1 LGTLYRMN
9 LSNDEVERV
18 ASFTVDTG
26 GNPTGGVVPLGGML
40 YGTTWSNGKNKAGK
54 ITEGTIYRAN
64 PTTGE
69 ISLLAAFDPST
80 GDGVLPE
87 GLTTVG
93 PWLYGANAA
102 GGAGGATNGT
112 LFRFDPV
119 SGEFS
124 TLFRFHG
131 EFPHGRLLLWR
142 ANLYGTTYQGG
153 WVGLGT
159 VFRLNPSN
167 GAVTALASI
176 LEGGHSMSALTP
188 CGSLLYGTTE
198 GTVYKFDPE
207 SGVLTTIATLADTSG
222 QYSLVRSDLACDGSV
237 VFGTTM
243 RGGAYGHG
251 TLFRIDTAT
260 GRLTTLVSF
269 DGSNGDAPIGG
280 LLVHDGY
287 VYGTTQ
293 LGGSKGGGTL
303 FRIAIPKPRRRSAF

>member
-1 LGTLYRMN
+1 
-9 LSNDEVERV
+9 
-18 ASFTVDTG
+18 
-26 GNPTGGVVPLGGML
+26 
-40 YGTTWSNGKNKAGK
+40 
-54 ITEGTIYRAN
+54 
-64 PTTGE
+64 
-69 ISLLAAFDPST
+69 
-80 GDGVLPE
+80 
-87 GLTTVG
+87 
-93 PWLYGANAA
+93 
-102 GGAGGATNGT
+102 
-112 LFRFDPV
+112 
-119 SGEFS
+119 
-124 TLFRFHG
+124 
-131 EFPHGRLLLWR
+131 
-142 ANLYGTTYQGG
+142 
-153 WVGLGT
+153 
-159 VFRLNPSN
+159 
-167 GAVTALASI
+167 
-176 LEGGHSMSALTP
+176 MSALTP

-303 FRIAIPKPRRRSAF
+303 FRIALPKPRRRSALQD